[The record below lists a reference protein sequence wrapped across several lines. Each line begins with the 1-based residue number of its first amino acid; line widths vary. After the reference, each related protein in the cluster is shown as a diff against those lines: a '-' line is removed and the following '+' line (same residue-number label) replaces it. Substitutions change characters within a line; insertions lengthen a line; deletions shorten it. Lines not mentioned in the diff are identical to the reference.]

1 MMLTRMERTHEKES
15 PGEPFEKPTLP
26 VLAKML
32 EEAGYKTPRGHDHW
46 WPAQVAQVMEGRFD
60 GHYRTQNAEAEA
72 FC

>member
-1 MMLTRMERTHEKES
+1 MMLTKMERAHEKES
-15 PGEPFEKPTLP
+15 PGEPFEKPPLP
-26 VLAKML
+26 ALAKLL

-60 GHYRTQNAEAEA
+60 GYYGTQTTEAEA